1 MQDPNIIT
9 NTARIDAALTTTK
22 YALEDGAKPFVR
34 CSHLGRPM
42 DEMFDKSSMAP
53 AAKVVDGKLGRP
65 ALLMKDMLSSKIK
78 EARADPV
85 PGKYHPASQFPLLH

>member
-1 MQDPNIIT
+1 MDFNIPQDMQDPNIIT

-22 YALEDGAKPFVR
+22 YAREDGAKPFVR

-53 AAKVVDGKLGRP
+53 AAKVVVGKLGRP
-65 ALLMKDMLSSKIK
+65 ALEVLD
-78 EARADPV
+78 EVGDQV
-85 PGKYHPASQFPLLH
+85 GKSLRCWRIFPT